1 MTLKVQKERFRKSDY
16 IVILSCLRQYWRM
29 ISVKQDGSPLKK
41 KTELL
46 SEKLKW
52 QWYLKHF

>member
-1 MTLKVQKERFRKSDY
+1 MILKLQKERFRKSDY
-16 IVILSCLRQYWRM
+16 IVILSCLRQFLRM

-41 KTELL
+41 TELL
-46 SEKLKW
+46 LEKLKY